1 MDTVIVQ
8 PSDPRA
14 RPPGLLRLGPGDV
27 LTFGRGAPNAPVGLE
42 LAGDGV
48 SRRAGELA
56 AVDDHW
62 RISNFS
68 RTTTYVVE
76 NLEGAGEHVKVAP
89 GRIGAPIPFEIS
101 RVVLPVADGFV
112 GFTVYAPQHSY
123 SDRTGSEATGTA
135 AGTGARAPG
144 AGERTV
150 LPFSLDPTAKYFL
163 VLLALCEPRLREASA
178 VAIPNAG
185 DVVERLRPLPSCAD
199 LTKSAVNYHID
210 YLATAKL
217 RVREREGT
225 DGAARMDWKREAIV
239 ALALRFDLVRDEHLR
254 MLPARRAGQ

>member
-1 MDTVIVQ
+1 MDTVIIEPTDAGGGRSSQ
-8 PSDPRA
+8 
-14 RPPGLLRLGPGDV
+14 LIRLGPGDV
-27 LTFGRGAPNAPVGLE
+27 LSFGRGAPGADVGLE
-42 LAGDGV
+42 LAGEGV

-101 RVVLPVADGFV
+101 RVVLPVSDGFV

-123 SDRTGSEATGTA
+123 LVPPDGSESDAVH
-135 AGTGARAPG
+135 PG
-144 AGERTV
+144 EQTV
-150 LPFSLDPTAKYFL
+150 LPFTLDQTAKYFL
-163 VLLALCEPRLREASA
+163 VLLALCEPRLRDASA

-185 DVVERLRPLPSCAD
+185 EVVERLRPMPSCAE
-199 LTKSAVNYHID
+199 LTKTAVNYHID
-210 YLATAKL
+210 YLANAKL
-217 RVREREGT
+217 RVRQREGT
-225 DGAARMDWKREAIV
+225 DAARMDWKREALV

-254 MLPARRAGQ
+254 MLPTRRAA

>member
-1 MDTVIVQ
+1 MDTVLVQ
-8 PSDPRA
+8 SSGSHS

-48 SRRAGELA
+48 SRQAGELT

-101 RVVLPVADGFV
+101 RVVLPVADGFAD
-112 GFTVYAPQHSY
+112 FTVYAPQHSY
-123 SDRTGSEATGTA
+123 LDGAAEA
-135 AGTGARAPG
+135 GARAAA

-163 VLLALCEPRLREASA
+163 VLLALCEPRLRAASA

-210 YLATAKL
+210 YLATTKL

-225 DGAARMDWKREAIV
+225 DGDARMDWKREAIV

-254 MLPARRAGQ
+254 MLPARRTGR